1 VFDLIVPT
9 NNYTA
14 DMKLFKNLRASKKG
28 DHYCVLAIT
37 EKIYLRGIDFRG
49 ELTLFLG
56 AKFSSIYERNL
67 GLSRVGR
74 FSYSYKII
82 QIGPNGGMVDKSR

>member
-1 VFDLIVPT
+1 MFDLIVPT

-37 EKIYLRGIDFRG
+37 EKIYMRGIDFRG
-49 ELTLFLG
+49 
-56 AKFSSIYERNL
+56 
-67 GLSRVGR
+67 
-74 FSYSYKII
+74 
-82 QIGPNGGMVDKSR
+82 